1 MEHLIARL
9 PDEGAVRELVRLLRE
24 LPQDDA
30 LGVMRKMLDDG
41 SRPRRIAG
49 LTVARKVLR
58 SNEEGLL
65 QLLDIGLA
73 RKDVSEVR
81 YWFDMAT
88 PALGYRRILMHLREV
103 ALVNPEWIV
112 HAWYQLAPLV
122 HKDAAGLVG
131 KLGQLR
137 DATEAALK
145 DKPEDLKA
153 LWSRTKLAV
162 G

>member
-9 PDEGAVRELVRLLRE
+9 PDEGAVRELVRLLKA

-30 LGVMRKMLDDG
+30 LSVVRKMLDDG
-41 SRPRRIAG
+41 SRPKRIAG
-49 LTVARKVLR
+49 LTVARRVLR
-58 SNEEGLL
+58 NEVDLL

-73 RKDVSEVR
+73 RRDVSEVR
-81 YWFDMAT
+81 HWFDMAT
-88 PALGYRRILMHLREV
+88 PALGYRRILMHLMEV
-103 ALVNPEWIV
+103 APVNPEWII

-122 HKDAAGLVG
+122 RKNSADLVG

-137 DATEAALK
+137 DVTEAALE

>member
-1 MEHLIARL
+1 M
-9 PDEGAVRELVRLLRE
+9 RLLKE

-30 LGVMRKMLDDG
+30 LGVIRKMLDED
-41 SRPRRIAG
+41 SRPRRMAG
-49 LTVARKVLR
+49 LTVARRVLR
-58 SNEEGLL
+58 NEGALL
-65 QLLDIGLA
+65 QLLDMGLA

-81 YWFDMAT
+81 HWFDMAT
-88 PALGYRRILMHLREV
+88 PALGYRRILRHLMEV
-103 ALVNPEWIV
+103 APVSPEWIV

-122 HKDAAGLVG
+122 RKDAADLVG

-137 DATEAALK
+137 DATEAALE

-153 LWSRTKLAV
+153 LWSRTKLVV